1 MEHTHRCICFL
12 VKVCHDE
19 TIYLTW
25 RYIDHKVLY
34 QDIHSPI
41 THYFSHLSVRFIPV
55 TELLVILKN
64 NTYKCVPLRETNN
77 TKRH

>member
-1 MEHTHRCICFL
+1 MEHTHWCICFL

-41 THYFSHLSVRFIPV
+41 THYFSHFSVQFIPV
-55 TELLVILKN
+55 TELYLLYSR
-64 NTYKCVPLRETNN
+64 TTHTNVYL
-77 TKRH
+77 